1 MGPKSILPLPSNKGT
16 LSQVWLAQ
24 SGCASCRVSP
34 SFPPPA
40 APGRRPTAA
49 PFPGLPGEAPPTGG
63 FPGLGGW
70 WRVRVSRRRSLS
82 IPATPGG
89 GAPPLTLGGR
99 PRGRGAE
106 PLQLA
111 PRSHL
116 CPLHGA
122 AVRGPTLPPCLTDG
136 LRRRGLSL
144 RAAGAV
150 PTTPDASGRFGAR
163 FTCVRSARRGKRGAG

>member
-82 IPATPGG
+82 TGYSGRG
-89 GAPPLTLGGR
+89 GAATDLGRAAEGA
-99 PRGRGAE
+99 RGRTAAART
-106 PLQLA
+106 PLPPVSPPWRRRPGPDPPAVSHRRLETSRA
-111 PRSHL
+111 LPSRCGRRSHD
-116 CPLHGA
+116 
-122 AVRGPTLPPCLTDG
+122 T
-136 LRRRGLSL
+136 
-144 RAAGAV
+144 
-150 PTTPDASGRFGAR
+150 
-163 FTCVRSARRGKRGAG
+163 